1 MAFYI
6 LRRLVWILP
15 TVLLVLVITF
25 VLTRMPP
32 GDPIYQLYSSQDSP
46 DSDLTLSENQYNMG
60 MKELGL
66 DRPLFYVEIVPF
78 HHPDTLYKVPLR
90 ERGLVHLLLRDY
102 RNWDAIESFRRTLK
116 RYMTEVRS
124 QSPERFSTIARLVYG
139 KPITKDLDLA
149 IQTLV
154 TDSPD
159 SPILQSYGDLQ
170 NSRLG
175 LIRFLPTIKWR
186 GSNNQFHNWLNN
198 LFRLDF
204 GISRIDARPVATK
217 VGEALSWT
225 LFINIISILLAYLI
239 SIPLGMYMGWYHRS
253 RWLTAVRIFLYA
265 IYAVPIFW
273 LATLLVVF
281 FTTSEYG
288 SWTNIFQSVGIWQAT
303 TGDSFAGL
311 LAQNAGQF
319 VIPILCLT
327 LSITA
332 YVSRQVESSVNEEKT
347 KRYILQTKA
356 KGLGDH
362 SIIWKHLFRNSS
374 FPLITLISGILP
386 ASISGSLVLEV
397 ICNIPGM
404 GRLLVDAIFG
414 QDWSVV
420 ILVVFISSFLTII
433 GLLLSDI
440 LYRIA
445 DPRLQ
450 TEV

>member
-1 MAFYI
+1 
-6 LRRLVWILP
+6 
-15 TVLLVLVITF
+15 
-25 VLTRMPP
+25 
-32 GDPIYQLYSSQDSP
+32 
-46 DSDLTLSENQYNMG
+46 
-60 MKELGL
+60 
-66 DRPLFYVEIVPF
+66 
-78 HHPDTLYKVPLR
+78 
-90 ERGLVHLLLRDY
+90 
-102 RNWDAIESFRRTLK
+102 
-116 RYMTEVRS
+116 
-124 QSPERFSTIARLVYG
+124 
-139 KPITKDLDLA
+139 
-149 IQTLV
+149 
-154 TDSPD
+154 
-159 SPILQSYGDLQ
+159 
-170 NSRLG
+170 
-175 LIRFLPTIKWR
+175 
-186 GSNNQFHNWLNN
+186 
-198 LFRLDF
+198 
-204 GISRIDARPVATK
+204 
-217 VGEALSWT
+217 
-225 LFINIISILLAYLI
+225 
-239 SIPLGMYMGWYHRS
+239 
-253 RWLTAVRIFLYA
+253 
-265 IYAVPIFW
+265 
-273 LATLLVVF
+273 
-281 FTTSEYG
+281 
-288 SWTNIFQSVGIWQAT
+288 
-303 TGDSFAGL
+303 

-332 YVSRQVESSVNEEKT
+332 YVSRQVESSVNEENP